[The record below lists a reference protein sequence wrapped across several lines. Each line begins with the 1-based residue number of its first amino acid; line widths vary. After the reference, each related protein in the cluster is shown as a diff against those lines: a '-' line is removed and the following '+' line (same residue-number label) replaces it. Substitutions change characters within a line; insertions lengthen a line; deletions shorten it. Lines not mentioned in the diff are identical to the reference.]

1 MQGVRLLDRN
11 DDDDDD
17 ADDDDD
23 VDDDNDDGDSQ
34 HSHLVLGQSL
44 YMHCRLT
51 VSLIRVNDE
60 DKS

>member
-11 DDDDDD
+11 DDDDDG
-17 ADDDDD
+17 ANDDDD

-44 YMHCRLT
+44 YMHALQADR
-51 VSLIRVNDE
+51 
-60 DKS
+60 